1 MEITIKW
8 APRVLQDLIR
18 RLYKSDAKN
27 IQDNELA
34 DEVGYGFYARA
45 ESIVKVNRAHN
56 TGVAECP
63 NCGVDVLCD
72 ANVYACKCGWQMAGK
87 NYHDTYR
94 KKQLVGGMYLF
105 AEKFMTDW
113 KNVADDYSKKMMAID
128 NLIHEFHWHIGHID
142 QFVTRPVA
150 INFIEGR
157 LASVW
162 NLVIELASYDKN
174 TYKEKMEKWLKTA
187 KNTPWLHDLITKKE
201 IEMIE
206 KQIE

>member
-1 MEITIKW
+1 MNIEIKW
-8 APRVLQDLIR
+8 AKRVPQNIIR
-18 RLYKSDAKN
+18 ALYKSDAKN

-56 TGVAECP
+56 TGIAECP
-63 NCGVDVLCD
+63 NCGIDVLCGAD
-72 ANVYACKCGWQMAGK
+72 MYACKCGWYMAK
-87 NYHDTYR
+87 KDYHDTYR
-94 KKQLVGGMYLF
+94 KKQFVGGMYIF

-113 KNVADDYSKKMMAID
+113 KNAAGDYSKKMTAID
-128 NLIHEFHWHIGHID
+128 NLIHEFHWHME

-162 NLVIELASYDKN
+162 NLVIELASYDEN
-174 TYKEKMEKWLKTA
+174 TYKEKMEKWLQTA
-187 KNTPWLHDLITKKE
+187 KNTPWLRDLITKKE

-206 KQIE
+206 KQIELN

>member
-1 MEITIKW
+1 MDIEIKW
-8 APRVLQDLIR
+8 AKRVPQNIIR
-18 RLYKSDAKN
+18 ALYKSDAKN

-56 TGVAECP
+56 TGIAECP

-72 ANVYACKCGWQMAGK
+72 ADMYACKCGWHMARK
-87 NYHDTYR
+87 DYHDTYR

-113 KNVADDYSKKMMAID
+113 KNAIGDYSKKIIAID
-128 NLIHEFHWHIGHID
+128 NLIHEFHWHME
-142 QFVTRPVA
+142 QFVTRPAA
-150 INFIEGR
+150 INFIEGK

-187 KNTPWLHDLITKKE
+187 KNTPWLRDLISKKE
-201 IEMIE
+201 IEMID
-206 KQIE
+206 KQIELS